1 MQTVTF
7 AKPYK
12 HKIDDLRTA
21 HYPAGAELEV
31 NEEIAKAAR
40 KAGALKEETNG
51 RGHAKGD
58 GEGSDN
64 GAEK

>member
-1 MQTVTF
+1 MQTVKF
-7 AKPYK
+7 AKLYK

-31 NEEIAKAAR
+31 NEEVAKGAR
-40 KAGALKEETNG
+40 AAGALKEEKNG

-58 GEGSDN
+58 GEGSNN
-64 GAEK
+64 GADK